1 MGGEEC
7 RHGNGIGERQ
17 ESGVMVAKISMGSSL
32 YGALAYN
39 GEKINEARGKL
50 LATNKIYNDGTGTV
64 DIGRALNDFLL
75 YMPSQIRVEK
85 PVVHISLNPHPEDR
99 LTDTDLQ
106 NIAREY
112 LEKLGF
118 GEQPY
123 MVYKHEGASVK
134 VA

>member
-1 MGGEEC
+1 
-7 RHGNGIGERQ
+7 
-17 ESGVMVAKISMGSSL
+17 MVAKISMGSSL

-75 YMPSQIRVEK
+75 YMPSQTRVEK
-85 PVVHISLNPHPEDR
+85 PVV
-99 LTDTDLQ
+99 Q

>member
-1 MGGEEC
+1 
-7 RHGNGIGERQ
+7 
-17 ESGVMVAKISMGSSL
+17 MVAKISMGSSL

-75 YMPSQIRVEK
+75 YMPSQTRVEK

-99 LTDTDLQ
+99 LTRTGSRIRTCRTSQ
-106 NIAREY
+106 GNIWRS
-112 LEKLGF
+112 
-118 GEQPY
+118 
-123 MVYKHEGASVK
+123 SVSGSSLIWYISTRI
-134 VA
+134 

>member
-7 RHGNGIGERQ
+7 RHGKGIGERQ
-17 ESGVMVAKISMGSSL
+17 KSGVMVAKISMGSSL

-75 YMPSQIRVEK
+75 YMPSQTRVEK
-85 PVVHISLNPHPEDR
+85 PVVHICHL
-99 LTDTDLQ
+99 LLMK
-106 NIAREY
+106 
-112 LEKLGF
+112 KLKSHTIF
-118 GEQPY
+118 F
-123 MVYKHEGASVK
+123 
-134 VA
+134 